1 MVNKDHHLK
10 LLTLCFIAQFTITIN
25 RNVCP
30 HIHVPNMLMRESY
43 AISRT
48 AVKPHKLRL
57 LSGLG
62 LGLVRVKVL
71 GNSNHCVLKFNNV
84 LRY

>member
-1 MVNKDHHLK
+1 MRDVIGIL
-10 LLTLCFIAQFTITIN
+10 IAK
-25 RNVCP
+25 
-30 HIHVPNMLMRESY
+30 H

-48 AVKPHKLRL
+48 AVVPHKLWL
-57 LSGLG
+57 LLGLG
-62 LGLVRVKVL
+62 LGWVRVRVL